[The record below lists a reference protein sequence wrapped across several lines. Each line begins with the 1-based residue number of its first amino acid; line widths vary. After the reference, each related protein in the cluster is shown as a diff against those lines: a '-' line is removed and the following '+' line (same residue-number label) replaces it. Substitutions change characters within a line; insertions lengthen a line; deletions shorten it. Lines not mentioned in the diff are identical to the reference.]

1 LYNNDGVLTTDP
13 NEKAS
18 ILQHAF
24 VRNFTVD
31 DGRLPCG
38 NNFNQPPSKLCRV
51 LFTPS
56 LVRRAIKKLKVN
68 TTGGPDGIPPTDNDN
83 MWL

>member
-13 NEKAS
+13 NEEAS

-38 NNFNQPPSKLCRV
+38 NNFNQPPSKRCRV

-56 LVRRAIKKLKVN
+56 LVRRASKKFKVN
-68 TTGGPDGIPPTDNDN
+68 TTGGPDGIPSTFFIG
-83 MWL
+83 